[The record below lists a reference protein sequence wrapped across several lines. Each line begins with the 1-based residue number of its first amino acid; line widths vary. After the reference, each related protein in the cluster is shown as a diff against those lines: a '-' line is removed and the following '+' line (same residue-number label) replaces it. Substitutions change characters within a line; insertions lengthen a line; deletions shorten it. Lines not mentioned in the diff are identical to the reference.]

1 MGVISKTSCKFADV
15 KEERRGNGLH
25 TCVVQGR
32 GENRGGILR
41 FPQFMNC
48 FLTQRKKP
56 RKKEEKKEEKR
67 VHTQQWAKEV
77 MLLLVFPRKVAALLE
92 WTSTP
97 ARMNFM
103 LCAPQRG
110 IAQDPRNNAGL
121 QHSTMN
127 QSRHCWVCTLP
138 PFFFFLSLLLA
149 QQNAPNTA
157 QHEPS
162 HHCCCISLL
171 QDTQLTFSFLLS
183 RSLPCAKLPRKFP
196 HFLSPWCAV
205 PSPQSSM

>member
-1 MGVISKTSCKFADV
+1 MLGCRMGVISKTSCKFADV

-77 MLLLVFPRKVAALLE
+77 MLLLVLPQSGGVARLNFNPCANELHALRS
-92 WTSTP
+92 ST
-97 ARMNFM
+97 
-103 LCAPQRG
+103 
-110 IAQDPRNNAGL
+110 
-121 QHSTMN
+121 
-127 QSRHCWVCTLP
+127 RHCAGPT
-138 PFFFFLSLLLA
+138 
-149 QQNAPNTA
+149 QQR
-157 QHEPS
+157 
-162 HHCCCISLL
+162 
-171 QDTQLTFSFLLS
+171 
-183 RSLPCAKLPRKFP
+183 RS
-196 HFLSPWCAV
+196 ST
-205 PSPQSSM
+205 

>member
-1 MGVISKTSCKFADV
+1 MCVGVQNVISKTLQICWRGKR
-15 KEERRGNGLH
+15 KRRGNGLH

-103 LCAPQRG
+103 LCAAQRG
-110 IAQDPRNNAGL
+110 IAQDHARTQVFNI
-121 QHSTMN
+121 
-127 QSRHCWVCTLP
+127 
-138 PFFFFLSLLLA
+138 A
-149 QQNAPNTA
+149 QWTKAVIVGYA
-157 QHEPS
+157 
-162 HHCCCISLL
+162 L
-171 QDTQLTFSFLLS
+171 FLLS
-183 RSLPCAKLPRKFP
+183 SSSSLFSPCTTKLCAHPTQLSMNQAIIVVVYLFFKTRS
-196 HFLSPWCAV
+196 
-205 PSPQSSM
+205 